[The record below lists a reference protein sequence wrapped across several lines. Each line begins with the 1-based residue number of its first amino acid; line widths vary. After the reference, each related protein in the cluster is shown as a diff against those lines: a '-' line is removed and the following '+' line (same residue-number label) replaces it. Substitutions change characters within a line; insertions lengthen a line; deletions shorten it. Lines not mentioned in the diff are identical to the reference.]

1 MMSRPK
7 RHDVRKAIVAAAVR
21 EFTAHGYLRASL
33 SKIAQSAGYTKGAV
47 YSNFSSK
54 PELFVTAC
62 ETRLGRERALL
73 LDPIA
78 QTLAEIEGAE
88 ELAERLSAEIS
99 RSLTEL
105 APWQIAVDEFR
116 SLARTDE
123 SASAAYERLMS
134 GRIAFI
140 ADACSLHRLTQ
151 GRKRADIEAF
161 ARGLF
166 ALINALCLET
176 LAVPPNPQA
185 NSQALRFF
193 LEGFFS

>member
-1 MMSRPK
+1 MSRPK
-7 RHDVRKAIVAAAVR
+7 KHDVRKAIVAAAVR
-21 EFTAHGYLRASL
+21 EFTAHGYIHASL
-33 SKIAQSAGYTKGAV
+33 STIAERAGYTKGAV

-62 ETRLGRERALL
+62 ETRLDRERTLL

-88 ELAERLSAEIS
+88 ELAERLSTEIA
-99 RSLTEL
+99 RVLTEL

-116 SLARTDE
+116 ALARTDKR
-123 SASAAYERLMS
+123 ASAAYEQLMS
-134 GRIAFI
+134 GRIAII

-151 GRKRADIEAF
+151 GRERADIEAF

-166 ALINALCLET
+166 ALINTLCLET
-176 LAVPPNPQA
+176 LAVPADPQA
-185 NSQALRFF
+185 NRQALRFF